1 MIKSQIITL
10 LNFVT
15 HSIIFILVPHMC
27 ILLKIKYLTNLHL
40 SQWNHAHVFSDLLY
54 LWKLCPWC
62 NHDVVHVWTTRLWA
76 NQGHQCK
83 VWHCVHIPWSCSF
96 YWYVLYLI
104 CFIVTLF
111 TYTIQL
117 IFIIFI
123 LFLLIIFFL
132 SILLIFS
139 PTRPSSL
146 FMLLY
151 HFFLFY
157 IPVSFLRV
165 AYRKICL
172 ACDLSA
178 PVMKGY
184 WSSWAPS
191 HLRMY
196 MKLIVVEKKFIFFGG
211 MLTNKIFLLL

>member
-1 MIKSQIITL
+1 MHMYSPTC
-10 LNFVT
+10 
-15 HSIIFILVPHMC
+15 FISGNYVHDATMMWSMFGPQGCGLTRAINV
-27 ILLKIKYLTNLHL
+27 KYGI
-40 SQWNHAHVFSDLLY
+40 VFI
-54 LWKLCPWC
+54 CPWF
-62 NHDVVHVWTTRLWA
+62 
-76 NQGHQCK
+76 
-83 VWHCVHIPWSCSF
+83 CSF

-117 IFIIFI
+117 ILSYLSCFFW
-123 LFLLIIFFL
+123 LFSSFQFFW
-132 SILLIFS
+132 FCS
-139 PTRPSSL
+139 PTRLSSL

-184 WSSWAPS
+184 WSSWVPS
-191 HLRMY
+191 HLTMY

-211 MLTNKIFLLL
+211 VLTNKILLLL

>member
-15 HSIIFILVPHMC
+15 HSLIFILVPHMC
-27 ILLKIKYLTNLHL
+27 ILPKIKYLINLHL

-83 VWHCVHIPWSCSF
+83 VWHCVHMPWFCSF
-96 YWYVLYLI
+96 YWYVSYLI

-117 IFIIFI
+117 ILSYLSYFFW
-123 LFLLIIFFL
+123 LFSSFQFFW
-132 SILLIFS
+132 FCS
-139 PTRPSSL
+139 PTRLSSL

-151 HFFLFY
+151 HFF
-157 IPVSFLRV
+157 SFL
-165 AYRKICL
+165 Y
-172 ACDLSA
+172 
-178 PVMKGY
+178 
-184 WSSWAPS
+184 PS
-191 HLRMY
+191 
-196 MKLIVVEKKFIFFGG
+196 EFP
-211 MLTNKIFLLL
+211 

>member
-15 HSIIFILVPHMC
+15 HSLIFILVPHMC
-27 ILLKIKYLTNLHL
+27 ILPKIKYLTNLHL
-40 SQWNHAHVFSDLLY
+40 SQWNHAHVFSNLLY
-54 LWKLCPWC
+54 LWKLSPWC

-117 IFIIFI
+117 ILSYLSCFFWLFSSFQFCWFFPQLGPL
-123 LFLLIIFFL
+123 LFLCFCIIFFFFISQWVSL
-132 SILLIFS
+132 GLLIERF
-139 PTRPSSL
+139 
-146 FMLLY
+146 
-151 HFFLFY
+151 
-157 IPVSFLRV
+157 V
-165 AYRKICL
+165 
-172 ACDLSA
+172 
-178 PVMKGY
+178 
-184 WSSWAPS
+184 
-191 HLRMY
+191 
-196 MKLIVVEKKFIFFGG
+196 
-211 MLTNKIFLLL
+211 